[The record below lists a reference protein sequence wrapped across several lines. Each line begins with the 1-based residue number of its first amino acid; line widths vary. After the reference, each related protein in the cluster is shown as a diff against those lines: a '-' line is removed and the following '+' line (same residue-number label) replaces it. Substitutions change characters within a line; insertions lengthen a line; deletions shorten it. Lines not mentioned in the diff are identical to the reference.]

1 MILETV
7 KKTIREYKL
16 LERNDKILVAYSG
29 GVDSTVLFHLLL
41 ELREEWSFELFLAHF
56 NHMLRLKAEEDE
68 KFVRRMSREY
78 SLPLFVRRE
87 DIRAYARSRALN
99 IEEAGRKL
107 RYDFLK
113 KKAREIGGAKVAT
126 GHTMTDQAETFLMR
140 LLRGSGP
147 RGLSGIFPVVEG
159 IIVRPLIQVKRED
172 IEAYLKK
179 KGLEFCI
186 DESNTDRRYLRNRI
200 RLDLLPYIKENFE
213 PKIMTRLSRIASI
226 IREEDSFLERIA
238 KEKAQRSILK
248 RDNQIYLDHKSL
260 SSLSRALRRRIVR
273 DFISMLRGD
282 LRGISFED
290 VESILS
296 LGEGKEFPLKRNI
309 VLRRENGQIFVK
321 REIPHEVRYGYSWK
335 REEPLHIKELQWKFE
350 GKRIRRTDSLSLDFD
365 DQTRAFLDL
374 RKLHFPLLV
383 RNRREGD
390 RYQPLGA
397 PGKKKLKEIMRAK
410 GFSLS
415 EREKRPVFF
424 SGNEIVWI
432 LGLPVSEKFK
442 IEAGTSDIFAIEK
455 L

>member
-1 MILETV
+1 
-7 KKTIREYKL
+7 
-16 LERNDKILVAYSG
+16 
-29 GVDSTVLFHLLL
+29 
-41 ELREEWSFELFLAHF
+41 
-56 NHMLRLKAEEDE
+56 
-68 KFVRRMSREY
+68 
-78 SLPLFVRRE
+78 
-87 DIRAYARSRALN
+87 
-99 IEEAGRKL
+99 
-107 RYDFLK
+107 
-113 KKAREIGGAKVAT
+113 
-126 GHTMTDQAETFLMR
+126 
-140 LLRGSGP
+140 
-147 RGLSGIFPVVEG
+147 LSGIFPVVEG
-159 IIVRPLIQVKRED
+159 IIVRPLIQVKHED
-172 IEAYLKK
+172 IEVYLKK
-179 KGLEFCI
+179 KGLEFRI
-186 DESNTDRRYLRNRI
+186 DESNFDRRYLRNRI
-200 RLDLLPYIKENFE
+200 RLDLLPYIRENFE

-226 IREEDSFLERIA
+226 IREEDSLLERIA
-238 KEKAQRSILK
+238 KEKAQKSILK

-260 SSLSRALRRRIVR
+260 SSLSRALRRRVVR
-273 DFISMLRGD
+273 DFISRLRGD

-321 REIPHEVRYGYSWK
+321 REIPPEVRYGYSWK
-335 REEPLHIKELQWKFE
+335 GKEPLYIKELQWKFE

-410 GFSLS
+410 GFSLL